1 MQQAAKQRREAGWPY
16 RQTAN
21 SASLGLAA
29 EENDFSLP
37 RPERKR
43 RAAAGKRPRERWAAR
58 RGRHQPAPASPASN
72 QRGRQTGAEAEGG
85 AGRFEI
91 WIFRFFDSSIDRL
104 NLEIGK
110 L

>member
-1 MQQAAKQRREAGWPY
+1 MQQAAKQRHGAGRPY
-16 RQTAN
+16 RQTAEPAGN
-21 SASLGLAA
+21 SAAA

-58 RGRHQPAPASPASN
+58 RGRHLPAPAPPASN

-91 WIFRFFDSSIDRL
+91 YDLRFTIYDLRL
-104 NLEIGK
+104 NWEIGK